1 MEINRFSQIFSNTND
16 FGDENIEN
24 LRKEFQKGLLEQYV
38 LLMTLVL
45 DVQEL
50 ALEAEKKDNTEQLYT
65 YRKYSLGN

>member
-1 MEINRFSQIFSNTND
+1 MEINRFSQIFSNIND

-24 LRKEFQKGLLEQYV
+24 LRKEFQKSLLEQYV